1 MIKSIIFESE
11 MDFNGVGP
19 PLPPHTHTCMDK
31 VHALA
36 FLTPF
41 LTNIY
46 IAMLCYF
53 INNMF

>member
-19 PLPPHTHTCMDK
+19 PLPPHTHTCIDK